1 MCIRAGMPHFSK
13 TVSVTATIGVYA
25 LRGEIIS
32 ILESKVNLWA
42 IIISLRFQ
50 LCIMGVKTIT
60 VREEAY
66 KLLLEMKKEKES
78 FSDVLVRVLRK
89 KTARKSRVMDFF
101 GVLKDSKNLEEM
113 EKEILEQRKKSELR
127 DVCIKSVH
135 KINFM
140 HQNGA

>member
-1 MCIRAGMPHFSK
+1 
-13 TVSVTATIGVYA
+13 
-25 LRGEIIS
+25 
-32 ILESKVNLWA
+32 
-42 IIISLRFQ
+42 
-50 LCIMGVKTIT
+50 MGVKTIT

-66 KLLLEMKKEKES
+66 KLLLEMKMEKES

-89 KTARKSRVMDFF
+89 KTARKSSVMDFF
-101 GVLKDSKNLEEM
+101 GVLKESKNLEEM
-113 EKEILEQRKKSELR
+113 EKEILEQRKKSGFR